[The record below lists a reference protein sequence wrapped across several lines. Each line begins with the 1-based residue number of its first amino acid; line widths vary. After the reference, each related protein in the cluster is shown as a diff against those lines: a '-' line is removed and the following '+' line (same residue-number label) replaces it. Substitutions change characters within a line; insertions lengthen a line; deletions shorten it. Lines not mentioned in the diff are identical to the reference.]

1 MSYFFGTAAPEI
13 PFVPVSTK
21 PICENMVNADK
32 TMENIPADL
41 VEKLDAK
48 LAELK
53 THLTSN
59 PAEWENFMQDKGVK
73 GIKRFEEGKDL
84 AVLRSETVLPFH
96 IVDIFEFINN
106 TKNAPVLD
114 SMVNHSAVLKRFSS
128 HSWVG
133 CVTLHG
139 VRNTAL
145 RH

>member
-1 MSYFFGTAAPEI
+1 MSFFFGTAAPEI

-41 VEKLDAK
+41 LEKLDTK
-48 LAELK
+48 LAEFK

-73 GIKRFEEGKDL
+73 GIRRFEEGKEL

-114 SMVNHSAVLKRFSS
+114 SMVNHSAVLKRFSP
-128 HSWVG
+128 HSWAG

-145 RH
+145 HQ